1 MQLVPPKTTGLR
13 STLIAVGIFIALF
26 VLLTMIGATLG
37 LGPLGQ
43 YELLSIALISLVGAY
58 LAYRRLVRSTNAG

>member
-1 MQLVPPKTTGLR
+1 M
-13 STLIAVGIFIALF
+13 GIFIALF

-37 LGPLGQ
+37 NLGQ
-43 YELLSIALISLVGAY
+43 YELLVVALISLGGAY